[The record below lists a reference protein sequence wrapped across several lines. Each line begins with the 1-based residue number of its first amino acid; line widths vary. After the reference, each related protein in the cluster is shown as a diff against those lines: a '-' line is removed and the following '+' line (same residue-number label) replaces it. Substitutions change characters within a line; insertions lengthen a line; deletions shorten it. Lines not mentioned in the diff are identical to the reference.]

1 MEMPA
6 LETAIAMIIKFG
18 ITATFLIVI
27 LYCTELFPTT
37 LRWVF
42 PTEGVILSLSPVF
55 SSNKNQVPSLLVMNK
70 AKEVKPIML
79 STNVFYFV

>member
-42 PTEGVILSLSPVF
+42 PTDGGNMESLSSF
-55 SSNKNQVPSLLVMNK
+55 SVPHDS
-70 AKEVKPIML
+70 PFYPWL
-79 STNVFYFV
+79 SVHEM